1 LTPPTAASN
10 TISADSSKSR
20 NPLTDILVLTV
31 ARLGVNAARRFA
43 YPFQPAISRE
53 LGVSIET
60 VQNVTALQA
69 GIGVSSPFF
78 GVLSER
84 FGRKRVMLGVMLLMS
99 GAAALGFLTPTFGVY
114 FLVMLLFGFGK
125 MVFDPAMQG
134 YIGDRVPYERRGM
147 ALGIAELSWAGSLI
161 LFAPIA
167 GWLFEVSTLRAV
179 FAVLCLVLLTFAVVI
194 WRRIPADH
202 RSTWPVSDDL
212 DAESRAYER
221 TALSVAKL
229 ILRNPAA
236 VALLGFAFCISVGNE
251 VLFINYGTFMER
263 SFQLQP
269 AELGL
274 LTTVIAAAEICGEF
288 LVIGISDRF
297 GKRRLAIMGS
307 LVASVAYFL
316 LPQLTTLW
324 MAVVGI
330 FVMFFAV
337 ETAIVSSFPLMTEV
351 VPQARS
357 MMIATAG
364 GAFSSGRLVG
374 SLLGSRLYA
383 TTQDF
388 TVIGIVALVI
398 GLIAPLLLFL
408 FLRHLD

>member
-1 LTPPTAASN
+1 MTTAKTDSTTPLKTHSPF
-10 TISADSSKSR
+10 I
-20 NPLTDILVLTV
+20 DILVLTT

-99 GAAALGFLTPTFGVY
+99 GAAGLGVLAPTFGIY

-125 MVFDPAMQG
+125 MVFDPAMQA

-179 FAVLCLVLLTFAVVI
+179 FAVLGALLLTFALVI
-194 WRRIPADH
+194 WRFIPADH
-202 RSTWPVSDDL
+202 RSTRPVSDDL
-212 DAESRAYER
+212 DAESRAYEH
-221 TALSVAKL
+221 TAVSFARL
-229 ILRNPAA
+229 ILRTPAA
-236 VALLGFAFCISVGNE
+236 LALMGYALCISIANE

-269 AELGL
+269 AELGI
-274 LTTVIAAAEICGEF
+274 LTTVIAAAEICGEL

-297 GKRRLAIMGS
+297 GKRRLAIIGS
-307 LVASVAYFL
+307 GIVYLL
-316 LPQLTTLW
+316 LPQLGTSLW
-324 MAVVGI
+324 LAIAGI

-337 ETAIVSSFPLMTEV
+337 ETGIVASFPLMTEV

-357 MMIATAG
+357 MMIATAA
-364 GAFSSGRLVG
+364 GAFSSGRLIG
-374 SLLGSRLYA
+374 SLLGSRLYSE
-383 TTQDF
+383 TQDF
-388 TVIGIVALVI
+388 TVIGIVALII
-398 GLIAPLLLFL
+398 GLIAPLLLFV
-408 FLRHLD
+408 FVRHLD

>member
-1 LTPPTAASN
+1 MSTSPANTAREAE
-10 TISADSSKSR
+10 TVPR
-20 NPLTDILVLTV
+20 NPMIDILLLTA

-69 GIGVSSPFF
+69 GMGVSSPFF
-78 GVLSER
+78 GVLSDR
-84 FGRKRVMLGVMLLMS
+84 FGRKRMMLGAMILMAV
-99 GAAALGFLTPTFGVY
+99 GAAAGVIAPTFGIY
-114 FLVMLLFGFGK
+114 FIVMLMFGFGK
-125 MVFDPAMQG
+125 MIFDPAMQA
-134 YIGDRVPYERRGM
+134 YIGDRIPYERRGM

-179 FAVLCLVLLTFAVVI
+179 FAVLGVTLLTFAFVI
-194 WRRIPADH
+194 WRRIPADS
-202 RSTWPVSDDL
+202 RSARPVSH
-212 DAESRAYER
+212 DADFEARGYDR
-221 TALSVAKL
+221 TARTVARL

-236 VALLGFAFCISVGNE
+236 VALLGFALFVSISNE

-263 SFQLQP
+263 SFGLMP

-274 LTTVIAAAEICGEF
+274 LTTVIAAAEICGEV

-297 GKRRLAIMGS
+297 GKRRLAMLSGVIAS
-307 LVASVAYFL
+307 IAYLV
-316 LPQLTTLW
+316 LPQLGSLW
-324 MAVVGI
+324 LAVGGI

-337 ETAIVSSFPLMTEV
+337 ETSIVASFPLMTEV
-351 VPQARS
+351 VPEARS

-364 GAFSSGRLVG
+364 GAFSLGRLLG
-374 SLLGSRLYA
+374 SLLGSRLYSA
-383 TTQDF
+383 TQDF
-388 TVIGIVALVI
+388 TAIGIVSLVI
-398 GLIAPLLLFL
+398 GLLAPILLFL
-408 FLRHLD
+408 FVRHLD

>member
-1 LTPPTAASN
+1 MNSSSASRQERQ
-10 TISADSSKSR
+10 AKPR
-20 NPLTDILVLTV
+20 NPLIDTIVLTT

-69 GIGVSSPFF
+69 GIGVTSPLF
-78 GVLSER
+78 GVLAER
-84 FGRKRVMLGVMLLMS
+84 YGRKRVMLGAMLLMVC
-99 GAAALGFLTPTFGVY
+99 AAAIGVAVPTFGVY
-114 FLVMLLFGFGK
+114 LVVMLLFGFGK
-125 MVFDPAMQG
+125 MIFDPAMQA

-179 FAVLCLVLLTFAVVI
+179 FAALGLTLFGFALLV
-194 WRRIPADH
+194 WRVIPADP
-202 RSTWPVSDDL
+202 RSEQAGTDDAQAETQGFKRTTLAIARLIVS
-212 DAESRAYER
+212 
-221 TALSVAKL
+221 
-229 ILRNPAA
+229 NPAA
-236 VALLGFAFCISVGNE
+236 LALLGFAVCVSASNE

-274 LTTVIAAAEICGEF
+274 LTTVIAAAEVCGEV

-297 GKRRLAIMGS
+297 GKRRLAMIGAVIAS
-307 LVASVAYFL
+307 LAYVL
-316 LPQLTTLW
+316 LPQLSSALWLTL
-324 MAVVGI
+324 VGI

-337 ETAIVSSFPLMTEV
+337 ETAIVSAIPLYTEV

-357 MMIATAG
+357 AMLASAL
-364 GAFSSGRLVG
+364 GAASLGRLVG
-374 SLLGSRLYA
+374 SLLGSRLYSA
-383 TTQDF
+383 TQDF
-388 TVIGIVALVI
+388 DLIGIVALVI
-398 GLIAPLLLFL
+398 GLTAAVLLAVFV
-408 FLRHLD
+408 RDLD

>member
-1 LTPPTAASN
+1 MTTTPT
-10 TISADSSKSR
+10 
-20 NPLTDILVLTV
+20 TDATTPAKPHSPFVDIIVLTI
-31 ARLGVNAARRFA
+31 ARLGINAARRFA

-69 GIGVSSPFF
+69 GIGITSPFF

-84 FGRKRVMLGVMLLMS
+84 FGRKRVMISVMLLMS
-99 GAAALGFLTPTFGVY
+99 AAAALGVLAPTFGVY

-125 MVFDPAMQG
+125 MIFDPAMQA

-167 GWLFEVSTLRAV
+167 GFLFEVSTLQAV
-179 FAVLCLVLLTFAVVI
+179 FAVLSVVLLTFAIVI
-194 WRRIPADH
+194 WRFIPADK
-202 RSTWPVSDDL
+202 RSARVVSDD
-212 DAESRAYER
+212 AEVEARAYER
-221 TALSVAKL
+221 TALSL
-229 ILRNPAA
+229 MGFIFRTPAA
-236 VALLGFAFCISVGNE
+236 VALLGYAFCISVGNE
-251 VLFINYGTFMER
+251 VLFINYGTLMER

-274 LTTVIAAAEICGEF
+274 LTTVIAAAEICGEL

-297 GKRRLAIMGS
+297 GKRRLAIIGS
-307 LVASVAYFL
+307 GVAAVAYFVV
-316 LPQLTTLW
+316 PQFDMLW
-324 MAVVGI
+324 LAIGGI

-337 ETAIVSSFPLMTEV
+337 ETAIVSSFPLITEV

-357 MMIATAG
+357 MMIATAA
-364 GAFSSGRLVG
+364 GAFSFGRLVG
-374 SLLGSRLYA
+374 SLLGSRLYTA
-383 TTQDF
+383 TQDF
-388 TVIGIVALVI
+388 TVIGVVALVV
-398 GLIAPLLLFL
+398 GMIAPLLLF
-408 FLRHLD
+408 FFVRNLD